1 MIRDRKPKQR
11 RHRLIKFRHRE
22 TEYWKNSDE
31 MHDVLHRLPDYFK
44 SLLPELLDMSM
55 SREEI
60 MAHMKRL
67 QMATGERVIDD
78 VKKGR
83 IDRDIQFAVKQGV
96 LEDRDEKY
104 ELTPG
109 GREIAELMQEV
120 IPFFMDKILSP
131 QMASLVTIFMHI
143 ILSILKLTFGFISR
157 SAGLISDGIDNS
169 VDTVSSILVWLGI
182 KLNKE
187 RLASILVIMMMFFS
201 LGGIVIVTYHK
212 IINPEPVREGI
223 MTFAVSA
230 LCGLLMLGLSAYQ
243 YMAGKKHSNF
253 AIMCQAIDSRN
264 HFYTSL
270 LVCGGIVLSFLAEIY
285 QTLWLYYA
293 DAGAS
298 SIIGLLIL
306 KSAVELI
313 MELNKPDGEPTHIS
327 HFMANA
333 HEKVKEK
340 AISGWL
346 FEQLEEAPLTG
357 EQLKERFIRQFCER
371 VPKILILSEM
381 GYRPQNTNDLL
392 DYLDQFIKENKI
404 IFSKGKY
411 SKV

>member
-187 RLASILVIMMMFFS
+187 S
-201 LGGIVIVTYHK
+201 
-212 IINPEPVREGI
+212 
-223 MTFAVSA
+223 
-230 LCGLLMLGLSAYQ
+230 
-243 YMAGKKHSNF
+243 
-253 AIMCQAIDSRN
+253 
-264 HFYTSL
+264 
-270 LVCGGIVLSFLAEIY
+270 
-285 QTLWLYYA
+285 
-293 DAGAS
+293 
-298 SIIGLLIL
+298 
-306 KSAVELI
+306 VE
-313 MELNKPDGEPTHIS
+313 
-327 HFMANA
+327 
-333 HEKVKEK
+333 
-340 AISGWL
+340 
-346 FEQLEEAPLTG
+346 
-357 EQLKERFIRQFCER
+357 
-371 VPKILILSEM
+371 
-381 GYRPQNTNDLL
+381 
-392 DYLDQFIKENKI
+392 
-404 IFSKGKY
+404 
-411 SKV
+411 